1 MMLSYPKKMYVYA
14 RTIVCMPTRRYFL
27 QLSVPL
33 ALTPLVRFETRPS
46 GTALPPSIAAL
57 PSMKAQVRP
66 ITSAEREQRLEQA
79 RQLMRENKI
88 DALFLAGGT
97 SLNYFTGVRWG
108 NSERLFATVV
118 PVSGRSFCIC
128 PSFEEGRAREQ
139 LNVGPLEGADVL
151 TWHED
156 DSPYRLF
163 AVGMQNAKIS
173 GGTLGIE
180 ERTPFVFAD
189 GLAQASPGSKI
200 VSATPVTAGC
210 RMIKSDH
217 ELELMKTANN
227 ATLRVYEAVF
237 RALTPGM
244 TTQQASS
251 LITAAYGQVGFHGEA
266 SFEVG
271 AYSALPHGSVA
282 AQLISEGTPIIMDDG
297 CTVEGYQSDITR
309 TFILGKA
316 SDRMKGVFD
325 VVHRAQRAALEAAH
339 PGVACQD
346 VDTAARK
353 VIADAGFGPDYK
365 FFSHRVGHGIGMDGH
380 EWPYLVRGNTLPLAP
395 GMTFSDEPGV
405 YIPGEFGV
413 RLEDDMF
420 ITRDGAQLF
429 TPQSP
434 SLEQPF
440 G

>member
-1 MMLSYPKKMYVYA
+1 
-14 RTIVCMPTRRYFL
+14 MPTRRHFL
-27 QLSVPL
+27 ETAA
-33 ALTPLVRFETRPS
+33 ALTGAPLLIRAAEPAS
-46 GTALPPSIAAL
+46 LPPSIAAL
-57 PSMKAQVRP
+57 KSMRGLAHP
-66 ITSAEREQRLEQA
+66 ITTSEREARLERA
-79 RQLMRENKI
+79 RQLMRDNKI

-97 SLNYFTGVRWG
+97 SLSYFTGMRWG
-108 NSERLFATVV
+108 NSERLFAAVV
-118 PVSGRSFCIC
+118 PVSGKSFCIC

-139 LNVGPLEGADVL
+139 LNMGPLENAEVL

-156 DSPYRLF
+156 ESPYHLLS
-163 AVGMQNAKIS
+163 VGMQNAKIA
-173 GGTLGIE
+173 GGVLGVE

-189 GLAQASPGSKI
+189 SLAKASPGLKM

-210 RMIKSDH
+210 RMIKSEH
-217 ELELMKTANN
+217 EIELMKIANN
-227 ATLRVYEAVF
+227 ATLAVYEAVF
-237 RALTPGM
+237 RALNPGM
-244 TTQQASS
+244 TAQQASG
-251 LITAAYGQVGFHGEA
+251 LITAAYAQVGFRGDA

-282 AQLISEGTPIIMDDG
+282 AQVIGEETPVIMDDG
-297 CTVEGYQSDITR
+297 CQVEGYGSDISR
-309 TFILGKA
+309 TFVLGKA
-316 SDRMKGVFD
+316 SGKAKRVFD
-325 VVHRAQRAALEAAH
+325 VVHRAQRAALDAAR

-346 VDTAARK
+346 VDAAARK

-380 EWPYLVRGNTLPLAP
+380 EWPYLVRGNKLPLAP

-413 RLEDDMF
+413 RLEDDMY
-420 ITRDGAQLF
+420 ITPEGAKLF

-434 SLEQPF
+434 SIEQPF

>member
-1 MMLSYPKKMYVYA
+1 
-14 RTIVCMPTRRYFL
+14 MPNRRRFL
-27 QLSVPL
+27 QSAAVLSGLPML
-33 ALTPLVRFETRPS
+33 AAESTI
-46 GTALPPSIAAL
+46 PPSIAEL
-57 PSMKAQVRP
+57 KSMRGQVRP
-66 ITSAEREQRLEQA
+66 ITTSEREQRLERA
-79 RQLMRENKI
+79 RQLMRQNKI

-97 SLNYFTGVRWG
+97 SLNYFTGMHWG

-118 PVSGRSFCIC
+118 PASGKSFCIC

-139 LNVGPLEGADVL
+139 LNMGPLESADVL

-156 DSPYRLF
+156 ESPYRLL
-163 AVGMQNAKIS
+163 AVGLHNANIATA
-173 GGTLGIE
+173 TLGME

-189 GLAQASPGSKI
+189 SLAQASPGVKL

-210 RMIKSDH
+210 RMIKSEH
-217 ELELMKTANN
+217 ELDLMKIADA
-227 ATLRVYEAVF
+227 ATLAVYEAVF
-237 RALTPGM
+237 RALNPGM
-244 TTQQASS
+244 TTQQASN
-251 LITAAYGQVGFHGEA
+251 LINAAYGQVGFRGEA

-282 AQLISEGTPIIMDDG
+282 AQAIREGTPVIMDDG
-297 CTVEGYQSDITR
+297 CTVDGYQSDITR
-309 TFILGKA
+309 TFVLGKA
-316 SDRMKGVFD
+316 TDRMKRVFD
-325 VVHRAQRAALEAAH
+325 IVHSAQRAALDTAR

-346 VDTAARK
+346 VDAAARK

-380 EWPYLVRGNTLPLAP
+380 EWPYLARGNTLPLAP
-395 GMTFSDEPGV
+395 GMTFSDEPGI

-413 RLEDDMF
+413 RLEDDLY
-420 ITRDGAQLF
+420 ITPDGARLF